1 MIRLLTESD
10 RSAVTALLSSEPSFN
25 LYMLGTLE
33 KLGFDQDFCQFWGDF
48 DTEATGQGALRGVIN
63 RYMVGWTVYGRADA
77 DWAALAQVLD
87 AHPLQA
93 DRLQDNPGGTPSLL
107 PYLRRYRTTKLV
119 IEEVMEL
126 PKPRFR
132 PAAPPAGVVV
142 RRATIDD
149 LEPLVTFYAGA
160 DDMSRTRAGVLRPL
174 QDTRLWLAEEGGLI
188 LATALTNAETNQLA
202 MIGGVYTQ
210 PAARGR
216 GLSQAVC
223 SALCQDLLGAGL
235 HPVLYWGQPA
245 AGAVYRKLGFHATG
259 KWRAVWLEPA

>member
-1 MIRLLTESD
+1 MIRLLTKSD
-10 RSAVTALLSSEPSFN
+10 RSAVTALLNSEPSFN
-25 LYMLGTLE
+25 LYMLGNIE

-48 DTEATGQGALRGVIN
+48 DATATGEGALRGVIN
-63 RYMVGWTVYGRADA
+63 RYMVGWTVYGRPDA

-87 AHPLQA
+87 THPLQA

-126 PKPRFR
+126 SQPSFR
-132 PAAPPAGVVV
+132 PAAPPAGVAV
-142 RRATIDD
+142 RRATMDD
-149 LEPLVTFYAGA
+149 LEPLVAFYANA
-160 DDMSRTRAGVLRPL
+160 DDMARTRAGVLRPL
-174 QDTRLWLAEEGGLI
+174 QDTRLWLAEEGGVI

-245 AGAVYRKLGFHATG
+245 AGAVYRKLGFQPTG
-259 KWRAVWLEPA
+259 KWRAVWLEPV